1 MTRSVNHI
9 ASEGHPIWILMEEHA
24 ALLGF
29 AEKIAETAAKIFQ
42 VSGEGQI
49 KQAVS
54 EMEANFQQIRDSQ
67 KHYLREE
74 NVLFPILEKHGIS
87 GPTKVM
93 WMEHDQIRAVEKRI
107 TESLGKLKNSLSSV
121 EAKEFHKLA
130 AELSGL
136 LASHFNK
143 ENNILFPAAM
153 EYFSEGEFADTKKQF
168 GEIGYCPF
176 TPGVVISSAGGTDS
190 GKTSAEAGIID
201 LGTGAVTAEQLT
213 AFLNTIPVEITFI
226 DDQETVRYYNKPLD
240 MIFTRTKAII
250 GRKVQLC
257 HPEKSVHLVNMIIE
271 EFKSGRREVAE
282 FWLNLGEKY
291 VYIRYFPVRN
301 SEGKYMGCM
310 EVTQD
315 ISPLQKITGERRLL
329 DWE

>member
-1 MTRSVNHI
+1 MSRSVNHI
-9 ASEGHPIWILMEEHA
+9 APEGHPIWILMEEHA

-29 AEKIAETAAKIFQ
+29 AEKMAEIAGEMLKD
-42 VSGEGQI
+42 SGEANLQRAVGELETNFTQI
-49 KQAVS
+49 Q
-54 EMEANFQQIRDSQ
+54 NSQ

-93 WMEHDQIRAVEKRI
+93 WMEHDQIRGVEKKI
-107 TESLGKLKNSLSSV
+107 TDCLGKLKNNFSSG
-121 EAKEFHKLA
+121 EAKEFYKLA
-130 AELSGL
+130 AELAGL

-143 ENNILFPAAM
+143 ENNILFPAGM
-153 EYFSEGEFADTKKQF
+153 EYFTAGEFAETKKQF

-176 TPGVVISSAGGTDS
+176 TPGVQSAETVAES
-190 GKTSAEAGIID
+190 GKGSIEAGLID
-201 LGTGAVTAEQLT
+201 LGTGKVTAGQLE
-213 AFLNTIPVEITFI
+213 AFLNALPVEITFI
-226 DDQETVRYYNKPLD
+226 DAEDTVRYYSKPKD

-257 HPEKSVHLVNMIIE
+257 HPEKSVHLVEMILK
-271 EFKSGRREVAE
+271 EFKAGRRDAAE

-315 ISPLQKITGERRLL
+315 IAPLQKISGEKRLL